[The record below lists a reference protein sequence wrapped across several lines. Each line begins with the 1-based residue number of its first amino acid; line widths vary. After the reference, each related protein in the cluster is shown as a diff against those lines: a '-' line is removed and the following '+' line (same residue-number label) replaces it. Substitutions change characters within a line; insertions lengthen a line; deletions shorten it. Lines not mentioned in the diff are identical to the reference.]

1 MDIAEYK
8 RIIVRLR
15 PSLLAV
21 ARNITA
27 NNEDAEDLVQDV
39 CLKIWHQR
47 DRFEQFNNLEA
58 YSIAMVKH
66 LSIDKIRN
74 RRSMVGEGALLTQE
88 SEALLPDSILEEKE
102 ASRWKPINSRHG
114 RSKRLSTTG
123 SLRRGT
129 TSSQGRRSGSTGISS
144 SRSEKRGR
152 SPSSIWREE
161 RIPRR

>member
-15 PSLLAV
+15 PSLLTV

-74 RRSMVGEGALLTQE
+74 RRSKFCWVIAISMA
-88 SEALLPDSILEEKE
+88 
-102 ASRWKPINSRHG
+102 
-114 RSKRLSTTG
+114 
-123 SLRRGT
+123 
-129 TSSQGRRSGSTGISS
+129 GRRVFLIGFMT
-144 SRSEKRGR
+144 
-152 SPSSIWREE
+152 WRFESLFH
-161 RIPRR
+161 